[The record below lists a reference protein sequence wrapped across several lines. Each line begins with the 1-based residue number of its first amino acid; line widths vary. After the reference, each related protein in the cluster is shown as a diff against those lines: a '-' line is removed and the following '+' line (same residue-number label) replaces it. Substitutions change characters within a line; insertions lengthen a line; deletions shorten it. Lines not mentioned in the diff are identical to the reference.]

1 MLSEALLRLVEKR
14 SFRKISVGDICR
26 EAQVSRSAF
35 YSHFDD
41 KYELLS
47 YCLEKKIRSRAIGGQ
62 AAALEDQ
69 ILDLLNNVQENR
81 RTFHNIFMADV
92 SIELMNILQQTLK
105 TAAAARLEEVQREG
119 AMLPCGIDRA
129 AEFISG
135 GMASVILGWIREN
148 CATPV
153 SEIAGCQ
160 SALLAA
166 LLTTHRDAEE
176 GRK

>member
-1 MLSEALLRLVEKR
+1 
-14 SFRKISVGDICR
+14 
-26 EAQVSRSAF
+26 
-35 YSHFDD
+35 
-41 KYELLS
+41 
-47 YCLEKKIRSRAIGGQ
+47 
-62 AAALEDQ
+62 
-69 ILDLLNNVQENR
+69 
-81 RTFHNIFMADV
+81 MADV